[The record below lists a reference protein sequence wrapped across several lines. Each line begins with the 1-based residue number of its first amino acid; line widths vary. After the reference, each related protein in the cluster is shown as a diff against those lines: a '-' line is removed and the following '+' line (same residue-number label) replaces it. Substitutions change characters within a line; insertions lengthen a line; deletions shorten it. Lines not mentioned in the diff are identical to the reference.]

1 MGFLLIMQVEPW
13 ASRYKKGG
21 FAQQLRNENIE
32 WKHLQLS
39 YSFVFKPKEEL
50 KEPICLQFRT
60 IDNLKSEDVQCTLQ
74 FPRIALAPLTQIRQ
88 GYHPLGLASTHSG
101 DIQLIWQVY
110 DLATEYGRRHMLSQS
125 GGLPATDVPY
135 GPARSDWAEDNRH
148 RKGRNAMQ
156 HDNKPQVLGPVQHA
170 ISQQKLETVAWYR
183 TFRVSGIS
191 LQGYEWQSLECQWI
205 RERSTSRTLS
215 PEPFYPLHEHPA
227 SLAYPQ
233 LPSSPRPPA
242 FHDLYTLSTHIIPA
256 AYPRVVPDIPIPEA
270 PSQYTDKEE
279 RKRHV
284 QRLGGEIAERQELFG
299 RGQLPGE
306 PSRKVLW
313 NCINRYVKN
322 THSTDNK
329 SKGVTLLLAHAN
341 GFPKEIWETTL
352 RYLFSSPEGPPIDE
366 VWSFE
371 AVQHGDS
378 ALLNASNLSGIC
390 KMLFARP
397 SVPVANGSTVD
408 EWMDNARDIANFLLN
423 YIPSAVSNTVLSTH
437 LPRVSND
444 ATLLEAARREVM
456 AALKFP
462 ALFSSMILIDPVIVQ
477 PYQYRG
483 DSLRAFVIGAILRRD
498 RWPSREEALRM
509 FKASPF
515 FAAWHPDV
523 LQLYVDYGLT
533 DTPEGE
539 VKLKMSGMHEAL
551 SFANNLASNETW
563 ELLENLDKKIEL
575 RWIVPG
581 KPKDKGIQGEEATRI
596 RVWRRPEN
604 SSNIVIHSAG
614 HLVVQE
620 SPQELAQ
627 NISDFLKRKY
637 KATGMKAQL

>member
-1 MGFLLIMQVEPW
+1 MAWLRQHHSYLLARMTSTYLYQPSPQWTSV
-13 ASRYKKGG
+13 
-21 FAQQLRNENIE
+21 
-32 WKHLQLS
+32 H
-39 YSFVFKPKEEL
+39 
-50 KEPICLQFRT
+50 
-60 IDNLKSEDVQCTLQ
+60 
-74 FPRIALAPLTQIRQ
+74 PR
-88 GYHPLGLASTHSG
+88 
-101 DIQLIWQVY
+101 
-110 DLATEYGRRHMLSQS
+110 
-125 GGLPATDVPY
+125 
-135 GPARSDWAEDNRH
+135 
-148 RKGRNAMQ
+148 
-156 HDNKPQVLGPVQHA
+156 
-170 ISQQKLETVAWYR
+170 
-183 TFRVSGIS
+183 
-191 LQGYEWQSLECQWI
+191 
-205 RERSTSRTLS
+205 
-215 PEPFYPLHEHPA
+215 PFYPLHEHPA

-378 ALLNASNLSGIC
+378 ALLNASNLSGIY
-390 KMLFARP
+390 
-397 SVPVANGSTVD
+397 

-444 ATLLEAARREVM
+444 VSKTRTRDGFTHRTLVVVGHSFGGCSSVM